1 MGNDSAIQTL
11 LQTDVAPLA
20 ELLRIHARILIG
32 FISILWILEL
42 TDTLLLKGA
51 LNRYGIRPRKIK
63 GLWGILWA
71 PLLHGNLR
79 HLSTNTVPLLVLG
92 WFVMVRSVLDFIV
105 VTVIVWLVSG
115 IGAWMFGGPRSNHIG
130 ASGLVFGY
138 LGFLLFR
145 GYFERSFLAIAL
157 AVIAGVLYGG
167 AIWGVLPI
175 RRGRSWQGHLFGLIG
190 GAFAARF
197 LPQISQWVEFT
208 FIS

>member
-1 MGNDSAIQTL
+1 MGNDYAIQTL

-20 ELLRIHARILIG
+20 ELLRVHAKILIG

-51 LNRYGIRPRKIK
+51 LNRYGIRPRKIE

-79 HLSTNTVPLLVLG
+79 HLSANTVPLLVLG
-92 WFVMVRSVLDFIV
+92 WFVMLQSVLDFIV
-105 VTVIVWLVSG
+105 VTVIVWLASG
-115 IGAWMFGGPRSNHIG
+115 LGAWMFGGPRSNHIG

-145 GYFERSFLAIAL
+145 GYFERSVLAIAL
-157 AVIAGVLYGG
+157 AVIAGALYGS
-167 AIWGVLPI
+167 AIWGILPI

-190 GAFAARF
+190 GTLAARF
-197 LPQISQWVEFT
+197 LPQIRQWVEVTFT
-208 FIS
+208 S